1 MKTINLVFLLT
12 FTIALC
18 SCQSNYRGR
27 MVRVK
32 KQKIEVNTFVKKDNV
47 IQNSKTN
54 LKPAIEGFKG
64 WDELIPVANMTV
76 LRKTR
81 NRTESKEARKTK
93 KIRNRYPLISKVIL
107 NQPQDSIRK
116 DSIQE
121 LNEREFFIRD
131 QYRMA
136 NNSTWISLG
145 LLLTSFITV
154 IGIFFAISQSIKAIR
169 IYRQYKNPGVPEYY
183 GLAWFVL
190 IFSSLLILLII
201 GFLIIL
207 ITELMIYL

>member
-32 KQKIEVNTFVKKDNV
+32 KQKIEVNPFVKKDYVN
-47 IQNSKTN
+47 QNSKTN
-54 LKPAIEGFKG
+54 LKLAIEGFTG
-64 WDELIPVANMTV
+64 WDELIPVPNTTV
-76 LRKTR
+76 LCKTR
-81 NRTESKEARKTK
+81 NSTESKGARKTK

-121 LNEREFFIRD
+121 LSERVFFIRD
-131 QYRMA
+131 QYRKA
-136 NNSTWISLG
+136 NTSTWISLG
-145 LLLTSFITV
+145 LLLTSFITG

-190 IFSSLLILLII
+190 IFSSLLILLMI